1 MISFR
6 FRHEIKE
13 RKIWRNLFD
22 LKIDLYEGLL
32 LSLFCN
38 KNYYHFDRSKTLWSK
53 LERIR
58 KYYQKS
64 QRKEIVIK
72 IIYYYFQRYS
82 SYRLYLSDRKYYYRS
97 LELLSWIDDAHE
109 DLLAK
114 PPPHPVDQSWLTLL
128 NFHRHRVYP
137 FISFS
142 TLCTRYVYP
151 SPSRVY
157 QFWAS

>member
-1 MISFR
+1 MKDYF
-6 FRHEIKE
+6 F
-13 RKIWRNLFD
+13 LF
-22 LKIDLYEGLL
+22 
-32 LSLFCN
+32 S
-38 KNYYHFDRSKTLWSK
+38 
-53 LERIR
+53 
-58 KYYQKS
+58 
-64 QRKEIVIK
+64 VIK
-72 IIYYYFQRYS
+72 IITISIENTVVQVRKDKKILSEITTKRNSDKDYYFQWYS

-142 TLCTRYVYP
+142 TLCTRYVYR